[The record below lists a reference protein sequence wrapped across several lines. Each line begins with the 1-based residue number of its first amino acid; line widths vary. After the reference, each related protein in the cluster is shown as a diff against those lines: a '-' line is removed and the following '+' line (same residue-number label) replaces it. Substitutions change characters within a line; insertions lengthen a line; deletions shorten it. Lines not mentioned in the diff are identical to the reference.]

1 MALGALTIVEKVE
14 AVGPAF
20 TYRCTIVGDGAYSAG
35 GSTGLLA
42 KLRVATGKENLNI
55 IGVQGQSAPATVSE
69 LEYDHTNEKLFARV
83 RATGVESA
91 VADQSAVTYG
101 LVIDAA

>member
-1 MALGALTIVEKVE
+1 MALGALTIVER
-14 AVGPAF
+14 ADGVGPSF
-20 TYRCTIVGDGAYSAG
+20 TYRCTLVGDGAYAAG

-42 KLRVATGKENLNI
+42 KLRTATGKPGLNI
-55 IGVQGQSAPATVSE
+55 VGVAAQSAPATVSE

-83 RATGVESA
+83 RTTGVESA

-101 LVIDAA
+101 LVIQAV